1 MSEPMADARTQI
13 WYATESD
20 PFRALHE
27 VFEVVRGDE
36 RQLFECGGWTGR
48 SESCVTAALTAAG
61 FVNGSARAVSVRQI
75 SPEDGVDVIRHFGFQ
90 VDDDAVDAADEALR
104 AGLRGDLGGWTAAL
118 MGQVGFHRSVLAFSH
133 VWAAAGKPPI
143 LLAHPPSDRAT
154 GKATGGPA
162 TLTSPHE
169 LDRRARLALS
179 RFKEL
184 TR

>member
-1 MSEPMADARTQI
+1 MADARTQI